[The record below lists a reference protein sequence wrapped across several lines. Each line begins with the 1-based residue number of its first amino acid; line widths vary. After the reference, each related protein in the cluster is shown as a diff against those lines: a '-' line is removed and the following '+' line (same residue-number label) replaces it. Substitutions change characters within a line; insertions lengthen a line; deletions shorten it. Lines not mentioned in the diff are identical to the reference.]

1 MNKQEIQKRVD
12 ELRPWHFC
20 FNLDGVVTGTS
31 TPDNYEKLD
40 IMTRAGAFARPVYR
54 NVLDLGA
61 NSGIVSVWFA
71 EHKQSQV
78 LAVEGAKIF
87 YEQLELV
94 VEVKGYP
101 HSIATLR
108 EDLRGLSEDT
118 VGSKAYDCVLLLG
131 VLHHIPEKDRQKLID
146 LCYSAVNHL
155 GEVYIQTKTDVGALE
170 CMEQAGFL
178 FIEEVCDWPRQNRKA
193 WRARKD
199 PMKL

>member
-61 NSGIVSVWFA
+61 NAGIVSVWFA
-71 EHKQSQV
+71 KHKHSKV
-78 LAVEGAKIF
+78 TAVEGAEIF
-87 YEQLELV
+87 CEQLELV
-94 VEVKGYP
+94 VEVKGYQD
-101 HSIATLR
+101 IIKVLR
-108 EDLRGLSEDT
+108 ADLRSLSENT
-118 VGSKAYDCVLLLG
+118 IGSKAYDCVLLLG

-155 GEVYIQTKTDVGALE
+155 GEVYIQTKTDIGTVE
-170 CMEQAGFL
+170 YMEQAGFY
-178 FIEEVCDWPRQNRKA
+178 FIEEICDWPGQNRKA